1 MMIDFTLTGENAV
14 VGYESATNTYQVHST
29 GYDLTLEGLIQFS
42 EEVSAF
48 VKMIVGGSSE
58 NQ

>member
-1 MMIDFTLTGENAV
+1 MMIDFTLTGEKAV
-14 VGYESATNTYQVHST
+14 VDYESATNTYQVYPTS
-29 GYDLTLEGLIQFS
+29 YDLTLEGLIQFS